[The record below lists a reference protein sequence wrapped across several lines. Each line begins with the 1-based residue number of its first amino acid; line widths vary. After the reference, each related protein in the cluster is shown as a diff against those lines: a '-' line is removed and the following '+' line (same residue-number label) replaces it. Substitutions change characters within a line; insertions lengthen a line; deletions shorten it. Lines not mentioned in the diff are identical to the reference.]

1 MMAERDEDKHFLFV
15 LERGLL
21 LKTKK
26 KSHRHSHGKMP
37 PEMKRS
43 EREGGSLTEKRVGI
57 LFRGVDK
64 KGERG

>member
-1 MMAERDEDKHFLFV
+1 
-15 LERGLL
+15 
-21 LKTKK
+21 
-26 KSHRHSHGKMP
+26 MP